1 MTPFTMELYPVQF
14 LEICNYFIDEI
25 MVFSSLSLMN
35 FSWISLLTYAF
46 HFFFNVFF
54 FFLFSVHDISSTLS
68 SNISI

>member
-1 MTPFTMELYPVQF
+1 MELYPVQF
-14 LEICNYFIDEI
+14 SEICNYFIDEI

-54 FFLFSVHDISSTLS
+54 LFVFRP
-68 SNISI
+68 